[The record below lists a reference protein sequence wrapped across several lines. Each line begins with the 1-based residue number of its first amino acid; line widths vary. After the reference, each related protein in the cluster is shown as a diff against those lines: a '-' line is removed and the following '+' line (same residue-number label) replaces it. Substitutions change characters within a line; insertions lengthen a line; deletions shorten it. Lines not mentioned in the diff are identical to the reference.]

1 MPPQIATLGLVKDND
16 KSFLI
21 QNVILM
27 VFQLYFYK
35 SRVSGT
41 LNLNTFLHQ
50 LIKVKNLQKGAAFNN
65 KQKLDRNGLS

>member
-21 QNVILM
+21 QHVILM

-35 SRVSGT
+35 SRVSDT
-41 LNLNTFLHQ
+41 LNLNTFLHH